1 MPFLRYSH
9 HISPAFVNMALP
21 TLHPSLPAQA
31 GSLVLELSPRLRAG
45 GKILV
50 SQRFSFTFCQDQP
63 GCYGTTRVGVGS
75 CPLEDVSRPVSE
87 ALSKLLLSA
96 RMFSELGQKGKAE
109 RARRAGRSRSSPGLA
124 GRPSPRTQRGAG
136 RGARVGDLRSRS
148 SPRRKDMAL
157 FMRIATRGRDSLAG
171 GAPRWSRV
179 GLGAGEVC
187 RRNHSARVPAPPTDY
202 FLECGLFPK
211 SASISITV
219 CGVS

>member
-136 RGARVGDLRSRS
+136 RGWEIFVRAQAHGERIWLCSCESLLEAGTRWRAGLPDGAGSAWARERFAGAITPLG
-148 SPRRKDMAL
+148 SPR
-157 FMRIATRGRDSLAG
+157 
-171 GAPRWSRV
+171 PRR
-179 GLGAGEVC
+179 
-187 RRNHSARVPAPPTDY
+187 T
-202 FLECGLFPK
+202 
-211 SASISITV
+211 IS
-219 CGVS
+219 